1 MAADLAR
8 ALRYRMRMA
17 SRDLLLGKVL
27 LATAPVLSAL
37 ATGCATPAPVIRLA
51 PRANDDVVW
60 VAGRAAVT
68 HEKQGVRVAA
78 AFERQDEHLLALRVE
93 VENLGAAPVEVDP
106 DNMTYSTC
114 TGTAR
119 QTCRPAD
126 YVVDPEGR
134 LFALDARRARERAA
148 AQNDRDAA
156 APFMFFGML
165 ADVGSAGSGGGSATQ
180 AMADESDAADA
191 RHDQI
196 ISRVEA
202 RKETWSNVALR
213 RTTLFPGQVLVG
225 TVYIPSDSR
234 ARRVWFQVEIG
245 ASRFPFCFEQ
255 SVTRLRS

>member
-1 MAADLAR
+1 
-8 ALRYRMRMA
+8 MA
-17 SRDLLLGKVL
+17 SRERLLDSLLLAAAFAL
-27 LATAPVLSAL
+27 LALSA
-37 ATGCATPAPVIRLA
+37 GCATPAPVIRLA
-51 PRANDDVVW
+51 PRANDNVVW
-60 VAGRAAVT
+60 VSGRAAVT
-68 HEKQGVRVAA
+68 HEKQGLRVAA
-78 AFERQDEHLLALRVE
+78 AFDRQDEHLLALRVE
-93 VENLGAAPVEVDP
+93 VDNFGAAPVEVDP

-119 QTCRPAD
+119 ATCRPAD
-126 YVVDPEGR
+126 YVVDPLGK
-134 LFALDARRARERAA
+134 LFALDARRARERAD
-148 AQNDRDAA
+148 AQNDRNAA
-156 APFMFFGML
+156 APFIFLGL
-165 ADVGSAGSGGGSATQ
+165 VGDIDSLGSGGGSATQ